1 MFTKIVLPLV
11 ALLGIVVGVGAV
23 YSTAKKEKESPVS
36 VPLLDPPQ
44 KPARIVQAIYGL
56 GLVEAQRENI
66 PIGTAVPGVVLE
78 VFVDGRPGYD
88 PPHKKVGD
96 RVRKGEPMFR
106 IDDRDLKAELKIR
119 ESSLRAAVAQL
130 HRLDLKQA

>member
-1 MFTKIVLPLV
+1 M
-11 ALLGIVVGVGAV
+11 
-23 YSTAKKEKESPVS
+23 
-36 VPLLDPPQ
+36 
-44 KPARIVQAIYGL
+44 
-56 GLVEAQRENI
+56 
-66 PIGTAVPGVVLE
+66 VLE

-119 ESSLRAAVAQL
+119 EASHRAAVAQL
-130 HRLDLKQA
+130 HRLEQMPRAEDLPTAIAAVDEARAPALRLRGGLQSRSQPLPEENAIRVRL